1 MAKRILPRA
10 GMLRRASRDAA
21 TDDDTDAMPLLQDH
35 GIHLLNGELDY
46 DTAHDVI
53 TWIIESGLRRRSVA
67 HLTLV
72 INSHGGDL
80 NCGFAIIDVMRG
92 SALAV
97 HTVGLG
103 QISSCGLMIFLAGT
117 TGHRTLTPNTSIM
130 SHQWTGGSYGKA
142 HELLSAKKEFDLTTA
157 RVIEHYRRCTKL
169 KVDTIKRL
177 LLPPHDVFLSAE
189 EALKLNICDHIKHL
203 A

>member
-1 MAKRILPRA
+1 MAHRIVSRA
-10 GMLRRASRDAA
+10 VRRGGP
-21 TDDDTDAMPLLQDH
+21 DDPAEDGPDSLPLLADH

-46 DTAHDVI
+46 DTAHAVI
-53 TWIIESGLRRRSVA
+53 TWIIESGLRRRRAA

-103 QISSCGLMIFLAGT
+103 QISSCGLMVFLAGA

-169 KVDTIKRL
+169 KIDIIKQK
-177 LLPPHDVFLSAE
+177 LLPPHDVFLTAD
-189 EALKLNICDHIKHL
+189 EALNLNICDQIRHL
-203 A
+203 S

>member
-1 MAKRILPRA
+1 MAKRIFPHQIVPRR
-10 GMLRRASRDAA
+10 GASG
-21 TDDDTDAMPLLQDH
+21 DDGNDPGLPLLADH

-46 DTAHDVI
+46 NVAHEVI
-53 TWIIESGLRRRSVA
+53 SWIIESGLQPRPAIR

-92 SALAV
+92 SRLPV

-103 QISSCGLMIFLAGT
+103 QISSCGLMTFLAGAP
-117 TGHRTLTPNTSIM
+117 GHRSLTPNTSIM

-169 KVDTIKRL
+169 KLDVIKQK
-177 LLPPHDVFLSAE
+177 LLPPHDVFLTAE
-189 EALKLNICDHIKHL
+189 EALKLNICDQIKHL
-203 A
+203 P